1 MKKLLYLSLAA
12 FLVTSGSSMTFAAGG
27 GGSDSTLSR

>member
-12 FLVTSGSSMTFAAGG
+12 FLLTSGSSMTFRGG
-27 GGSDSTLSR
+27 RWQQR